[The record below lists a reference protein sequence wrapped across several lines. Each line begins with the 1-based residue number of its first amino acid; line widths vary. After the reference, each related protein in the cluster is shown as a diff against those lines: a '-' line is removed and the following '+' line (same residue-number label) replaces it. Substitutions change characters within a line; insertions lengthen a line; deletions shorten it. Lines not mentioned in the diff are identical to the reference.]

1 VLVRTLTVGDLD
13 AVLRLEAATPEAP
26 HWSRSA
32 YEAFLPENCLRKQIF
47 IVADSNQL
55 LGFVAAQLVADIC
68 QLQSI
73 VVDPAAR
80 RTGVATALL
89 ASLNEW
95 ARCSGAVRVEL
106 EVRNQNRSAIAF
118 YERAGFLRNSV
129 RRSYYRNPEDD
140 AILMSLPLTMAP
152 KP

>member
-1 VLVRTLTVGDLD
+1 VLVRTFTISDLD

-26 HWSRSA
+26 HWSRTA
-32 YEAFLPENCLRKQIF
+32 YEAFLPEDRKRIF
-47 IVADSNQL
+47 IAADSNRL

-68 QLQSI
+68 ELQSI
-73 VVDPAAR
+73 VVSPAAR

-89 ASLNEW
+89 ASLNNW

-106 EVRNQNRSAIAF
+106 EVRSRNHSAIAF
-118 YERAGFLRNSV
+118 YERAGFLKDSI
-129 RRSYYRNPEDD
+129 RRSYYQHPEDD
-140 AILMSLPLTMAP
+140 AILMSLPLTTAP